1 MSQTLNADS
10 VVDTCSMTSATQL
23 HARSGDKPETSKE
36 GPHSQLTQKASPA
49 IWGQLVAKAFA
60 IPGVK
65 QGHSRVSM
73 ADSMA
78 GLLVE
83 LPQIHGA
90 WSLATDGPVEVF
102 HVHGVTDTSIHVV
115 LPSERASEVIGKG
128 WGEPHTYADFDTQ
141 IMLYAPRDEEEID
154 LIVGLLGESV
164 HFASATL
171 DSPLP

>member
-10 VVDTCSMTSATQL
+10 VLDTCSMTSATQL
-23 HARSGDKPETSKE
+23 HARSGDRPETSKE
-36 GPHSQLTQKASPA
+36 GPHSQLTQKAPPA

-102 HVHGVTDTSIHVV
+102 HVHGVTDKSIHAV
-115 LPSERASEVIGKG
+115 LPSKRAEEVIEKR

-141 IMLYAPRDEEEID
+141 IMIYAPRNTEEIE
-154 LIVGLLGESV
+154 IVVGLLSESV
-164 HFASATL
+164 ALAKSSVADL
-171 DSPLP
+171 N